1 MLHGGCFC
9 SRIRYEVTGIPF
21 HETNCHCSMCRRTT
35 GAPFVAWFSV
45 RPSDFRLA
53 CGNPS
58 RFRSSAKATR
68 SFCGHCGTQLTF
80 KAKTIPTRSTSQ
92 PAASIIPRRCLHA
105 IIHTR
110 AGSCP
115 GLSCPMAW
123 PNIHRRGQP
132 ASSPAGWEIP
142 LGGYIRTPLSSY
154 RPGGRRT
161 RPGGANSHRHRASA
175 RPASGTSRA

>member
-80 KAKTIPTRSTSQ
+80 QSDDYPDEIDITTCSLDQPEAVPPRDHTHTSRKLPWVELPDGLAQHPQARST
-92 PAASIIPRRCLHA
+92 
-105 IIHTR
+105 
-110 AGSCP
+110 G
-115 GLSCPMAW
+115 
-123 PNIHRRGQP
+123 
-132 ASSPAGWEIP
+132 
-142 LGGYIRTPLSSY
+142 
-154 RPGGRRT
+154 
-161 RPGGANSHRHRASA
+161 
-175 RPASGTSRA
+175 